1 MLNVGRRCEEG
12 QRGRFTNDK
21 RTSGG
26 EVEGVKKRIYRGD
39 EEKKKK
45 QNNFTQKQAGNLHE

>member
-45 QNNFTQKQAGNLHE
+45 